1 MNDEDDRILQRVSAL
16 QREMDSLYA
25 ATLDTK
31 NPRLVAVSSEISGLL
46 VEYLRRQS
54 FIAQPP
60 ESLPHD

>member
-1 MNDEDDRILQRVSAL
+1 MNERDDRIWQRVSAL

-25 ATLDTK
+25 ATLDIK
-31 NPRLVAVSSEISGLL
+31 NPRLVAVSSEISGLW

-60 ESLPHD
+60 EPLPHN